1 MKKSIKMSKSVI
13 APKTGPAVNFDSEG
27 LDENEANLE

>member
-1 MKKSIKMSKSVI
+1 MSKSVI

>member
-13 APKTGPAVNFDSEG
+13 APKTGPDVNYDSEG
-27 LDENEANLE
+27 LSETEATLE